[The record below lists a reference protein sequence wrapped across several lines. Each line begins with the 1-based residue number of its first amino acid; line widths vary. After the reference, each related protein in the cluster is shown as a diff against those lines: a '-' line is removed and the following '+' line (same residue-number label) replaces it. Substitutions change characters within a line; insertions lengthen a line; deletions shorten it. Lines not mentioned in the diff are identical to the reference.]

1 MAEQLKCKE
10 LINLKSQF
18 PELLVARTYDVLG
31 AGGKNAQMTI
41 LVGGLN
47 RENPKQYMD
56 YVVATFVA
64 DTMYNEYID
73 ANLDNPWLRIIIQ
86 DINDLI

>member
-1 MAEQLKCKE
+1 MTEKPKCQELTELKRR
-10 LINLKSQF
+10 F
-18 PELLVARTYDVLG
+18 PELLVARTYDVIG
-31 AGGKNAQMTI
+31 AEGKSAKMAI

-47 RENPKQYMD
+47 NENPKQYMD
-56 YVVATFVA
+56 YVVATYVA
-64 DTMYNEYID
+64 NTMYNEYID